1 MYDIHDN
8 LQPPYQFLR
17 ILFNCRYIMSKDRLA
32 LRGIDDHNSICFKWF
47 FKFIVCRESCA
58 AKADDPGFSDQFQRI
73 ASRQLSIF
81 GRLHFVGLHT
91 DFIFINPRDTS
102 AHTGKQICSKLTF
115 SDRSNKL
122 PANNFVTFD
131 NCWGSLC
138 TDILF

>member
-1 MYDIHDN
+1 
-8 LQPPYQFLR
+8 
-17 ILFNCRYIMSKDRLA
+17 MSKDRLT

-73 ASRQLSIF
+73 ASRQLYKF
-81 GRLHFVGLHT
+81 RRLHFVSLHA
-91 DFIFINPRDTS
+91 DFIFINPRDTA

-115 SDRSNKL
+115 SNRSNKL

-131 NCWGSLC
+131 NFWGSLC